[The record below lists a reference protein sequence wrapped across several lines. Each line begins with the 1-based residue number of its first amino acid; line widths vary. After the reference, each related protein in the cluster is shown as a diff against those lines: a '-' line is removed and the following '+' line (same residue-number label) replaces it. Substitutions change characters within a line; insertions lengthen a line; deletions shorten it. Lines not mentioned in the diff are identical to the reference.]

1 MRVVKVLGAA
11 LVIEAVLAV
20 LAVFGGPHG
29 ELGGW
34 PWILQLP
41 GILVVLMVPG
51 EGGFA
56 WRVTGMLA
64 IQLSLWYFICA
75 FVSRRWISSRQ
86 AN

>member
-56 WRVTGMLA
+56 WRVSAMLA
-64 IQLSLWYFICA
+64 IQVGLWYFICA
-75 FVSRRWISSRQ
+75 FVRHRWISSRQ